1 VSAAHSIS
9 RSPTHVLERAVAVEA
24 RERIAILEWLVAR
37 KAILAW
43 WAGSRAVV
51 FGAAFALHL
60 TRAPRGYFGPLVFH
74 APFGALEAWDGI
86 WYRLIAVH
94 GYLLVPGRQSDP
106 AFFPLYP
113 LLLKGVGATGLPL
126 AASGLLL
133 SNVLFLGALLAF
145 DALSTELFD
154 RQLARRATLLLAVFP
169 TTYVCSMIYP
179 ESLVLLAYALTGLFA
194 IRRRWGACAVTAA
207 VAALARPEGV
217 LLALPILGCLVAQWR
232 SLAPEERSRGIGAL
246 LAGPAAAVS
255 FPLYLGWALH
265 DPLAWSK
272 AQAAWGRSFR
282 VDGMY
287 HAIIGMTHQ
296 LGSQAWP
303 YRDVLACV
311 VTVGLLAIARAARV
325 PWAWIALG
333 VATVLLPLGSGSFE
347 SDARFALPALPVYW
361 ALAWL
366 CRRRYVLGGVVLVST
381 MLLATAVVTLPLL
394 FP

>member
-1 VSAAHSIS
+1 M
-9 RSPTHVLERAVAVEA
+9 LERAVAVRT
-24 RERIAILEWLVAR
+24 RERLAITEWLAAR
-37 KAILAW
+37 RAIVVW
-43 WAGSRAVV
+43 WGASRTVV
-51 FGAAFALHL
+51 FGAAFALHV
-60 TRAPRGYFGPLVFH
+60 THAPRGYFGSAVFRPL
-74 APFGALEAWDGI
+74 FGPLEAWDGV

-113 LLLKGVGATGLPL
+113 LLLKVVAATGLPI
-126 AASGLLL
+126 AAAGLLL
-133 SNVLFLGALLAF
+133 SNAVFLGALFAF

-154 RQLARRATLLLAVFP
+154 RELARRATLLLAVFP

-194 IRRRWGACAVTAA
+194 VRRRWGLCAVTAA
-207 VAALARPEGV
+207 IAALARPEGI

-232 SLAPEERSRGIGAL
+232 SLAPGERGRGVGAL

-272 AQAAWGRSFR
+272 AQTAWGRSFR
-282 VDGMY
+282 VDGIY
-287 HAIIGMTHQ
+287 HAFGDAARQMT
-296 LGSQAWP
+296 SQGWP
-303 YRDVLACV
+303 YRDFTAFVLALV
-311 VTVGLLAIARAARV
+311 LLALARFARV
-325 PWAWIALG
+325 PRTWIALG
-333 VATVLLPLGSGSFE
+333 IATVLVPLGSGSFE

-361 ALAWL
+361 TLAWL
-366 CRRRYVLGGVVLVST
+366 CRRRLALGGAVVVST
-381 MLLATAVVTLPLL
+381 MLLATATLTLPLV